1 MEGSRGQASLLVFV
15 VLLFAL
21 VAFAVLAR
29 KVRIP
34 YPIVLVLAGLAVSF
48 VPGLPRITLD
58 PDAIFFA
65 VLPPLL
71 YAAAWNTSWRD
82 FSYNLV
88 SISSLAVALVA
99 FTVAGVALAAPYIL
113 PAFDWRIG
121 FVLGAVVSPTD
132 AIAATTIA
140 RRMGLPRRI
149 VDVLEGESLVNDA
162 TGLLALELGVAIL
175 ASGSAPS
182 VPHVAFRFGQL
193 VAGGLAVGLLIG
205 VLVDRVERRIDD
217 GPIEIAISIF
227 VPYAAYLVAEG
238 LHASGVLAVVAA
250 GLWLSR
256 KSSQFFSPN
265 VRIQV
270 YSVWNALTFVLNG
283 LVFLLIGLQLPY
295 VRAGIRNWDLKT
307 LLLSGAAFSA
317 LVIALRLAWVFPGAR
332 ISYFIRGRLLRQP
345 ETVPPPRVLIVTGW
359 TGMRGVVAL
368 AAAMALP
375 QALPRGEPF
384 PYRNMIVFF
393 TFCVILAT
401 LVVQGLTLPPLIRLL
416 RVGGSTGPACEERE
430 ARRLAIEAG
439 LAHLAKSRPADRPDL
454 HPIYDDLAHHY
465 RQRLAEVATDQ
476 KGTER
481 ADAAPPDLN
490 RRLRDVS
497 RELARVERNTAIRL
511 RDEGR
516 INDDVLRQIEHDL
529 DLEEARLQESEAPS

>member
-1 MEGSRGQASLLVFV
+1 MEAGRGQAGLLVFV

-21 VAFAVLAR
+21 VAFAMLAR
-29 KVRIP
+29 KIRLP
-34 YPIVLVLAGLAVSF
+34 YPIVLVLAGLAVSL

-58 PDAIFFA
+58 PDAIFFV

-71 YAAAWNTSWRD
+71 YAAAWTTSWRD

-88 SISSLAVALVA
+88 SISSLAIGLVA
-99 FTVAGVALAAPYIL
+99 FTVAGVALAAPSIL
-113 PAFDWRIG
+113 PAFDWRTG
-121 FVLGAVVSPTD
+121 FLLGAVVSPTD

-162 TGLLALELGVAIL
+162 TGLLALELGISIL
-175 ASGSAPS
+175 ASGMAPS
-182 VPHVAFRFGQL
+182 AVHVVLRFGQL

-205 VLVDRVERRIDD
+205 VLVQWVEQRIDD

-238 LHASGVLAVVAA
+238 VHASGVLAVVAS
-250 GLWLSR
+250 GVWLSR

-270 YSVWNALTFVLNG
+270 FSVWNALTFVLNG

-295 VRAGIRNWDLKT
+295 VLAAIRDYDLKT
-307 LLLSGAAFSA
+307 LVLSGAAVSA

-332 ISYFIRGRLLRQP
+332 ISYFIRRRLLHQR
-345 ETVPPPRVLIVTGW
+345 ETTPPAPVLVVTGW
-359 TGMRGVVAL
+359 AGMRGVVAL

-375 QALPRGEPF
+375 DRLPGGAPF
-384 PYRNMIVFF
+384 PQRNLIVFL

-416 RVGGSTGPACEERE
+416 GVGGSTGPACEERE

-439 LAHLAKSRPADRPDL
+439 LAHLQTSRPTDRPDL

-465 RQRLAEVATDQ
+465 RQRLADVVADDQ
-476 KGTER
+476 DAEPGKR
-481 ADAAPPDLN
+481 ADPEQH
-490 RRLRDVS
+490 RRLRDIS

-511 RDEGR
+511 RDEGQR
-516 INDDVLRQIEHDL
+516 RRPPPDR
-529 DLEEARLQESEAPS
+529 ARSRPGGGAAGGEPGFLS

>member
-1 MEGSRGQASLLVFV
+1 MDGGRGQAGLLVFV
-15 VLLFAL
+15 VLLFSL
-21 VAFAVLAR
+21 VAFAMLAR
-29 KVRIP
+29 KVRLP
-34 YPIVLVLAGLAVSF
+34 YPIVLVLAGLAVSL

-58 PDAIFFA
+58 PDAIFFV

-88 SISSLAVALVA
+88 SISSLAIGLVA
-99 FTVAGVALAAPYIL
+99 FTVAGVAFAAPFIV
-113 PAFDWRIG
+113 PAFDWRTG
-121 FVLGAVVSPTD
+121 FLLGAVVSPTD
-132 AIAATTIA
+132 AIAATSIA
-140 RRMGLPRRI
+140 RRMGLPRRV

-162 TGLLALELGVAIL
+162 TGLLALELGISIL
-175 ASGSAPS
+175 ASGMAPS
-182 VPHVAFRFGQL
+182 AVHVALRFGQL

-205 VLVDRVERRIDD
+205 VLVQWVEQRIDD

-238 LHASGVLAVVAA
+238 VHASGVLAVVAA

-295 VRAGIRNWDLKT
+295 VRAGIRDSGLET

-317 LVIALRLAWVFPGAR
+317 LVIVLRLAWVFPGAR
-332 ISYFIRGRLLRQP
+332 ISYFIRGRLLHQR
-345 ETVPPPRVLIVTGW
+345 ETTPPARVLVVTGW

-368 AAAMALP
+368 AAAMSLP
-375 QALPRGEPF
+375 QTMPGGEPF
-384 PYRNMIVFF
+384 PQRNLIVFL

-416 RVGGSTGPACEERE
+416 GVGGTTGPACEERE

-439 LAHLAKSRPADRPDL
+439 LAHLQSSRPADQPDL
-454 HPIYDDLAHHY
+454 YPIYDDLAHHY
-465 RQRLAEVATDQ
+465 RQRLADVVGEDP
-476 KGTER
+476 
-481 ADAAPPDLN
+481 DAKPGKAANPEQH
-490 RRLRDVS
+490 RRVRDIS
-497 RELARVERNTAIRL
+497 RELARIERSTAIRL

-516 INDDVLRQIEHDL
+516 INDDVLRQIERDL
-529 DLEEARLQESEAPS
+529 DLAEARLQENEA